1 MKRFILDQVFRYLG
15 SFWFGSA
22 IAILVLAFV
31 LIGSYQY
38 ASISRVTEGADRLNT
53 SLATAFSNSVWER
66 VAIYVNQVS
75 DTSPETLRRRL
86 ETATIHEEILRLTHG
101 SPVLKIKI
109 YDLDGLTVYSSDAR
123 EIGELKVDSQAFSD
137 AVNRGVASSK
147 FSYRGSFSAFSG
159 EKFGVAVVETYVPVR
174 RGEGPPEAVFE
185 VYADVSS
192 VRAHAVADVKLFALI
207 LFSVLLV
214 FYAGLIVLNRRSNRA
229 AEALELRNCALE
241 HAGDAAIWLDQDGRV
256 NYANVSTSRMLGYS
270 HEELLN
276 FYVTD
281 YDPDTSLEAFKL
293 AWERLEPDG
302 SSIFETRHRTKN
314 REFVPVEVSIH
325 LLQRGTT
332 TLLISYSR
340 DITERKRSE
349 QVKDELISTVS
360 HEQRTPLTSIG
371 GALGLLAGGA
381 AGAIPA
387 DAMRLIEI
395 AKNNSDRLVRL
406 INDILDLERIES
418 GKMLVRREPVQL
430 SDALNGAVVENQ
442 GLGESNSVAL
452 RLLAVDPE
460 IVVVADPDRLAQVMA
475 NLLSNATKFSPDD
488 GTVEIST
495 WRRGENVRVGVS
507 DRGPGIPQV
516 FQKHIFEKFSQVDA
530 TTSRDHQGTGLG
542 LSIVKALVEGMGGRV
557 GFESIPGE
565 VTTFYFDLPLW
576 HLEME
581 SGGENIV
588 TLDRVRG
595 RTSA

>member
-1 MKRFILDQVFRYLG
+1 M
-15 SFWFGSA
+15 
-22 IAILVLAFV
+22 
-31 LIGSYQY
+31 
-38 ASISRVTEGADRLNT
+38 
-53 SLATAFSNSVWER
+53 
-66 VAIYVNQVS
+66 
-75 DTSPETLRRRL
+75 
-86 ETATIHEEILRLTHG
+86 
-101 SPVLKIKI
+101 
-109 YDLDGLTVYSSDAR
+109 
-123 EIGELKVDSQAFSD
+123 
-137 AVNRGVASSK
+137 
-147 FSYRGSFSAFSG
+147 
-159 EKFGVAVVETYVPVR
+159 
-174 RGEGPPEAVFE
+174 
-185 VYADVSS
+185 
-192 VRAHAVADVKLFALI
+192 
-207 LFSVLLV
+207 
-214 FYAGLIVLNRRSNRA
+214 
-229 AEALELRNCALE
+229 
-241 HAGDAAIWLDQDGRV
+241 
-256 NYANVSTSRMLGYS
+256 
-270 HEELLN
+270 
-276 FYVTD
+276 
-281 YDPDTSLEAFKL
+281 
-293 AWERLEPDG
+293 
-302 SSIFETRHRTKN
+302 
-314 REFVPVEVSIH
+314 
-325 LLQRGTT
+325 
-332 TLLISYSR
+332 
-340 DITERKRSE
+340 
-349 QVKDELISTVS
+349 KDELISTVS
-360 HEQRTPLTSIG
+360 HELRTPLTSIG

-565 VTTFYFDLPLW
+565 ATTFYFGSCLAEGFWRRYFSKVWYL
-576 HLEME
+576 
-581 SGGENIV
+581 
-588 TLDRVRG
+588 
-595 RTSA
+595 SACRLL

>member
-1 MKRFILDQVFRYLG
+1 M
-15 SFWFGSA
+15 
-22 IAILVLAFV
+22 
-31 LIGSYQY
+31 
-38 ASISRVTEGADRLNT
+38 
-53 SLATAFSNSVWER
+53 
-66 VAIYVNQVS
+66 
-75 DTSPETLRRRL
+75 
-86 ETATIHEEILRLTHG
+86 
-101 SPVLKIKI
+101 
-109 YDLDGLTVYSSDAR
+109 
-123 EIGELKVDSQAFSD
+123 
-137 AVNRGVASSK
+137 
-147 FSYRGSFSAFSG
+147 
-159 EKFGVAVVETYVPVR
+159 
-174 RGEGPPEAVFE
+174 
-185 VYADVSS
+185 
-192 VRAHAVADVKLFALI
+192 
-207 LFSVLLV
+207 FSVLLV

-229 AEALELRNCALE
+229 AEALELRNFALE

-360 HEQRTPLTSIG
+360 HELRTPLTSIG